1 MIKFYY
7 HPSPNPAKVALFLE
21 EAGLPYEMV
30 PVDTRKGDQFKPEF
44 LAINPNAKTPALT
57 DGEATIFDSNA
68 ILLYLAEKTGQF
80 LPEDTAAARGQ
91 MLSWLMF
98 VATGIGPYCGQA
110 VHFSRFAPEKI
121 PYAINRYA
129 REAERHWGIIEAH
142 LAKHRYMLGDS
153 YTLVDMS
160 VWGWATR
167 LGFAL
172 GEEGLRQAR
181 QRQAPFR
188 RDLGPAGGA
197 ARRGAEGPVRLQD
210 GVRRGGAQVPV
221 PAERPSRPG
230 LDLVGPARPAPAS
243 APRSRNRSGRA
254 SPPASWLI
262 CISNALSKIPVAV
275 VAGLCREIELRR
287 QHGSAAGPDLDVEM
301 ARPAGIDAGNPRD
314 ELVAALAVG
323 ELVPAEAEAGIVISP
338 GAVGVPEIDQ
348 GSGDRAAARRQD
360 EARQRQELARTVS
373 AQIALQ
379 GRGGR
384 EEGAFGLRFRR
395 AGRRA
400 AGRRQRQ
407 SGLLSQADMRQG
419 EGGKARRG
427 QARCDEVAPA
437 DHGLGSRPARSR
449 RSGFAEERVAY
460 ACRVLLL

>member
-129 REAERHWGIIEAH
+129 REAERHWGIIEAQ
-142 LAKHRYMLGDS
+142 LAKHRYMLGDR

-172 GEEGLRQAR
+172 GEEGLAR
-181 QRQAPFR
+181 
-188 RDLGPAGGA
+188 
-197 ARRGAEGPVRLQD
+197 
-210 GVRRGGAQVPV
+210 
-221 PAERPSRPG
+221 
-230 LDLVGPARPAPAS
+230 LVNVKRHFDEISARPAAQ
-243 APRSRNRSGRA
+243 RA
-254 SPPASWLI
+254 V
-262 CISNALSKIPVAV
+262 ALKDQFAFKT
-275 VAGLCREIELRR
+275 EF
-287 QHGSAAGPDLDVEM
+287 
-301 ARPAGIDAGNPRD
+301 D
-314 ELVAALAVG
+314 E
-323 ELVPAEAEAGIVISP
+323 E
-338 GAVGVPEIDQ
+338 
-348 GSGDRAAARRQD
+348 ARRFLFPQN
-360 EARQRQELARTVS
+360 AHLA
-373 AQIALQ
+373 
-379 GRGGR
+379 G
-384 EEGAFGLRFRR
+384 
-395 AGRRA
+395 
-400 AGRRQRQ
+400 
-407 SGLLSQADMRQG
+407 
-419 EGGKARRG
+419 
-427 QARCDEVAPA
+427 
-437 DHGLGSRPARSR
+437 
-449 RSGFAEERVAY
+449 
-460 ACRVLLL
+460 